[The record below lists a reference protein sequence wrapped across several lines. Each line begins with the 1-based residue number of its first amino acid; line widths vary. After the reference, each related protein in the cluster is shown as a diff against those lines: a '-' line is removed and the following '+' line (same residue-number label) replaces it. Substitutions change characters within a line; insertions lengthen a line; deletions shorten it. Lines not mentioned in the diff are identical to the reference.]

1 MMDSIFWF
9 PFMAVGFGIMF
20 LVGILAF
27 LFWLWMIVDCA
38 KRSFKND
45 VEKIVWLVIIVLGSW
60 VGALVYFIVVRS
72 VNKKGLFGK

>member
-1 MMDSIFWF
+1 MFDNIFWF

-20 LVGILAF
+20 IVGILAF

-38 KRSFKND
+38 KRSLQND

-60 VGALVYFIVVRS
+60 IGALVYFIVIRS
-72 VNKKGLFGK
+72 INHNGLFSK